1 MKNDRN
7 RDMPENRK
15 SEHSRSEYSGSK
27 RNGLLRK
34 TLRFVF
40 SLALLLLMLFAGVME
55 FLTLT
60 EYRPEERE
68 RASVEPGGRELIGAG
83 DSFTVVTWNCGYG
96 ALGEDADFFM
106 DGGKSVNTADKE
118 TVRLNIAKIADALA
132 QMRPNVIFLQ
142 EVDRD
147 SDRSHGIEEVI
158 ELSNTLQQDYDM
170 SYTSASAYNLN
181 VRFVPFPIP
190 PIGKVKSGLVT
201 FSDALARD
209 AERIQLPVP
218 FKWPVRPAN
227 FKRCLLVE
235 RLPLQNVD
243 RELVLI
249 NLHLEAFD
257 DGKGKEEQ
265 TRMLREIL
273 KEEAASGNY
282 VIAGGDFNQTF
293 SNTDISAYPLQE
305 GVWAPGR
312 IDTSEFSE
320 GWQCLMD
327 PDVPT
332 CRSLDRPYAGADK
345 DAFQYYVIDGFIV
358 SSNIEV
364 QSVETRDLGFVNADH
379 NPVLMECV
387 LK

>member
-1 MKNDRN
+1 MTNDRN
-7 RDMPENRK
+7 RDMPEHRRPKKDGPQRK
-15 SEHSRSEYSGSK
+15 V
-27 RNGLLRK
+27 
-34 TLRFVF
+34 LRFLL
-40 SLALLLLMLFAGVME
+40 SLAILLLMVFAGVME
-55 FLTLT
+55 YLTLT
-60 EYRPEERE
+60 EYRPAERE
-68 RASVEPGGRELIGAG
+68 RASVEAGGRELIGAG

-96 ALGEDADFFM
+96 ALGDSADFFM
-106 DGGKSVNTADKE
+106 DGGKSVFTADE
-118 TVRLNIAKIADALA
+118 ESVRLNIGQIAEALA
-132 QMRPNVIFLQ
+132 DMRPNVIFLQ

-147 SDRSHGIEEVI
+147 SARARGIEEVI
-158 ELSNTLQQDYDM
+158 ELSNVLQEKYDM
-170 SYTSASAYNLN
+170 TYTSAFAYNLN
-181 VRFVPFPIP
+181 VRFVPFPVP
-190 PIGKVKSGLVT
+190 PIGRVRSGLAT

-218 FKWPVRPAN
+218 FKWPVRLAN

-243 RELVLI
+243 KELVLI

-257 DGKGKEEQ
+257 DGSGKEAQ
-265 TRMLREIL
+265 TRALREIL
-273 KEEAASGNY
+273 EEEAANGNY

-293 SNTDISAYPLQE
+293 SNTDISSYPLQE
-305 GVWAPGR
+305 GVWTPGH
-312 IDTSEFSE
+312 IDTAEFND

-327 PDVPT
+327 PEVPT

-345 DAFQYYVIDGFIV
+345 DSFQYYVIDGFIV

-364 QSVETRDLGFVNADH
+364 KSVETQDLGFVNTDH

>member
-1 MKNDRN
+1 MTNDRN
-7 RDMPENRK
+7 REMPENR
-15 SEHSRSEYSGSK
+15 RAK
-27 RNGLLRK
+27 RNGPLQK

-60 EYRPEERE
+60 EYRPAERE

-96 ALGEDADFFM
+96 ALGDNADFFM
-106 DGGKSVNTADKE
+106 DGGKSVNTADE
-118 TVRLNIAKIADALA
+118 ERVRLNIGKIADALA
-132 QMRPNVIFLQ
+132 EMRPNVIFLQ

-170 SYTSASAYNLN
+170 SYTSASAYNFN

-201 FSDALARD
+201 LSDALARD

-218 FKWPVRPAN
+218 FKWPVRLAN

-257 DGKGKEEQ
+257 DGRGKEEQ

-273 KEEAASGNY
+273 EEEAESGNY

-305 GVWAPGR
+305 GVWAPGH
-312 IDTSEFSE
+312 IDTSEFSD
-320 GWQCLMD
+320 GWQCLMA

-332 CRSLDRPYAGADK
+332 CRSLDRPYSGADK
-345 DAFQYYVIDGFIV
+345 DTFQYYVIDGFIV

-364 QSVETRDLGFVNADH
+364 QSVETRDLGFVNTDH